1 MSEPRKASE
10 VLLAL
15 EEKID
20 KLTKIVSVYDINVKL
35 ILDRVNKI
43 YAYIESM
50 PEDNGQPPTTQDAQS
65 KEIVPISSEHVITEV
80 ESQIGQRRTA
90 RAETYQPISPQ
101 PLPELPTQ
109 QVPMAPPNSDK
120 KIPIIQRVTLVDGGG
135 TAKDLFMAEVSIFN
149 DNKELVLKTKTNAA
163 GKWQA
168 HLRAGSYTVNIVKTD
183 TATKKKIE
191 AMQEIIV
198 NDSNTT
204 LTLPTAIV
212 KR

>member
-1 MSEPRKASE
+1 MSEPRKASDI
-10 VLLAL
+10 LLQL

-43 YAYIESM
+43 YAYIEAI
-50 PEDNGQPPTTQDAQS
+50 PEDNSAPPSPQQETYQ
-65 KEIVPISSEHVITEV
+65 ISADNIMTEV
-80 ESQIGQRRTA
+80 EDQVGHRRTA
-90 RAETYQPISPQ
+90 RVESYIPSPPISPQ
-101 PLPELPTQ
+101 PAPEITSF
-109 QVPMAPPNSDK
+109 NSDK
-120 KIPIIQRVTLVDGGG
+120 KVPVTQRVTLVDGNG
-135 TAKDLFMAEVSIFN
+135 AVKDLFMAEVSILN
-149 DNKELVLKTKTNAA
+149 ENNEVLFKTKTNAA

-168 HLRAGSYTVNIVKTD
+168 HLKSGNYTVKLVKTD

-191 AMQEIIV
+191 AIQEIVV

-204 LTLPTAIV
+204 ITLPTATI